1 MLYLLYTFYSFLSFL
16 RMGKDLSYRTSSN
29 ESNINEKEW
38 ICLNECNRHLTTLSF
53 CGTWEDF
60 VELMKIS
67 LDNTDWDCIK
77 ILTIVL
83 NDILHDGIHNYIEI
97 DYS

>member
-1 MLYLLYTFYSFLSFL
+1 MFICLKQSNISLL
-16 RMGKDLSYRTSSN
+16 RMGKDLSYRTSSA
-29 ESNINEKEW
+29 ESNINTKKW
-38 ICLNECNRHLTTLSF
+38 IRLMEFNRHLETLSF

-67 LDNTDWDCIK
+67 MDNKDWDYIT

-83 NDILHDGIHNYIEI
+83 NDILHDGVDNYIEI